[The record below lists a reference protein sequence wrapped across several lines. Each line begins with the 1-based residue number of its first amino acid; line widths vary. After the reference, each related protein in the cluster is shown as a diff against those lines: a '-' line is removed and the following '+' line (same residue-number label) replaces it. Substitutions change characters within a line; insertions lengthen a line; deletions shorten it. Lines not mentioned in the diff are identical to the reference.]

1 MGCARSIEQR
11 PFGALVVVLSVLLFS
26 LCIPAVQ
33 ANLTESSSGEEL
45 FLSCI
50 QDDECLLTPVASGE
64 EVISNTVFAS
74 PAQPDTITFEFDMDP
89 QQSHL
94 ALLPSTLKSMII
106 DLRFTGELS
115 GANKPELE
123 VSLILASSV
132 TTWNFE
138 AETLPSAST
147 SNPYT
152 LEDEELNLNGER
164 LLWPEQTV
172 RLRLTFV
179 LDRPGTW
186 ELHLRGASSMV
197 LEIPWS
203 EDVESRNS
211 DEPSS
216 DLEPRSTDF
225 ETIHYGALL
234 ENDRDCWSFAVEQH
248 ELLNIYFE
256 WENVPVEIQ
265 QSRGLPDL
273 IQPSGRLSPA
283 PTVVIKENDDT
294 TRITYRWRA
303 LPVGDYIFCIGGTA
317 GKFQPYLWSGQ
328 FAFESLGPSNPVEF
342 DGEALYPAG
351 SALLGD
357 ETEALSLSES
367 GFGLLF
373 ISFLALIFFILDSL
387 RNSTSSLL
395 RIGVFTPGVLLILV
409 GGIFHP
415 MWALA
420 DEVQKE
426 SEIQFDDLIDM
437 RLQQLWD
444 ISYPGVPEQVLVT
457 HSSSTWGMLDGD
469 RLQLRLQVDE
479 AVPLPDGRWQLIV
492 PELQNFRIDQAIFSQ
507 VAMGGVQTSDQG
519 MLEQQSVQ
527 FILLAGRSLFLDLL
541 MLEAMMV
548 VDEPPKSSVFHV
560 DFEMVRVQATDSV
573 SVPAWGTR
581 PNSITANDWVLLQGA
596 LFPEQVSVSLCDCDF
611 DLLDVRFIPSP
622 GFDIGDIP
630 PQIDIENASGL
641 ISYSS
646 PVALLGIA
654 LCAFASRSE
663 SLRRKKAKALATTL
677 FGQKSKWE

>member
-11 PFGALVVVLSVLLFS
+11 PFGALIVVLSVLLFS

-203 EDVESRNS
+203 EDVDSRNS

>member
-11 PFGALVVVLSVLLFS
+11 PFGALIVVLSVLLFS

-203 EDVESRNS
+203 EDVDSRNS

-663 SLRRKKAKALATTL
+663 SLRRKKAKVLATTL
-677 FGQKSKWE
+677 FGQKSKWK

>member
-11 PFGALVVVLSVLLFS
+11 PFGALIVVLSVLLFS

-203 EDVESRNS
+203 EDVDSRNS

-663 SLRRKKAKALATTL
+663 SHRRKKAKALATTL

>member
-1 MGCARSIEQR
+1 MGRNMDAERR
-11 PFGALVVVLSVLLFS
+11 PYGAFIVVLCVLLFS
-26 LCIPAVQ
+26 LCIPGVQ
-33 ANLTESSSGEEL
+33 ANLSEASSGEEI

-74 PAQPDTITFEFDMDP
+74 PAQPDTVTLEFEMSP
-89 QQSHL
+89 QQSDL
-94 ALLPSTLKSMII
+94 ALLPTTLKSMVI

-123 VSLILASSV
+123 VSLLLASSV
-132 TTWNFE
+132 TTWNFD

-152 LEDEELNLNGER
+152 LEDEELQLNGER

-186 ELHLRGASSMV
+186 ELHLRGASSMI

-203 EDVESRNS
+203 EDVHSRNS

-234 ENDRDCWSFAVEQH
+234 ENDRDCWRFDIEQH
-248 ELLNIYFE
+248 ELLNVYLE
-256 WENVPVEIQ
+256 WESVPVEIQ
-265 QSRGLPDL
+265 QSHGLPDL

-283 PTVVIKENDDT
+283 PSVVVNENDDT

-303 LPVGDYIFCIGGTA
+303 LPVGEYIFCIGGTA

-328 FAFESLGPSNPVEF
+328 LAFESLGPSNPVEF
-342 DGEALYPAG
+342 DGESFYPAG
-351 SALLGD
+351 SAILGD
-357 ETEALSLSES
+357 EKDAVELSKS

-373 ISFLALIFFILDSL
+373 ISFLALIFFVIDSL
-387 RNSTSSLL
+387 KNSTSSML
-395 RIGVFTPGVLLILV
+395 RLGVFTPGVLMILV

-415 MWALA
+415 MWVLA
-420 DEVQKE
+420 DEGKNE
-426 SEIQFDDLIDM
+426 SEIEFDDLIDM

-469 RLQLRLQVDE
+469 RLEMRLEVEE
-479 AVPLPDGRWQLIV
+479 ALPLPDGRWQLVI
-492 PELQNFRIDQAIFSQ
+492 PELQDFRIDQAIFSQ
-507 VAMGGVQTSDQG
+507 VALGGVQTGDQG
-519 MLEQQSVQ
+519 MLEQQSVR

-548 VDEPPKSSVFHV
+548 VDEPPKSSIFHI
-560 DFEMVRVQATDSV
+560 DFEMVTVQATDTV

-581 PNSITANDWVLLQGA
+581 PNSVSSNDWVLLQSA

-622 GFDIGDIP
+622 GFDIADV
-630 PQIDIENASGL
+630 PQILDIENASGL
-641 ISYSS
+641 IPFSS
-646 PVALLGIA
+646 PVALLGMA
-654 LCAFASRSE
+654 MCAFASRSE
-663 SLRRKKAKALATTL
+663 SHRRKRAEALARSL
-677 FGQKSKWE
+677 FGDDSKWK

>member
-11 PFGALVVVLSVLLFS
+11 PFGALIVVLSVLLFS

-203 EDVESRNS
+203 EDVDSRNS

-469 RLQLRLQVDE
+469 RLQLRLHVDE

-622 GFDIGDIP
+622 GFDVGDIP

>member
-11 PFGALVVVLSVLLFS
+11 PFGALIVVLSVLLFS

-186 ELHLRGASSMV
+186 ELHLRGASSMI

>member
-1 MGCARSIEQR
+1 M
-11 PFGALVVVLSVLLFS
+11 
-26 LCIPAVQ
+26 
-33 ANLTESSSGEEL
+33 
-45 FLSCI
+45 
-50 QDDECLLTPVASGE
+50 
-64 EVISNTVFAS
+64 
-74 PAQPDTITFEFDMDP
+74 
-89 QQSHL
+89 
-94 ALLPSTLKSMII
+94 
-106 DLRFTGELS
+106 
-115 GANKPELE
+115 
-123 VSLILASSV
+123 
-132 TTWNFE
+132 
-138 AETLPSAST
+138 
-147 SNPYT
+147 
-152 LEDEELNLNGER
+152 
-164 LLWPEQTV
+164 
-172 RLRLTFV
+172 
-179 LDRPGTW
+179 
-186 ELHLRGASSMV
+186 
-197 LEIPWS
+197 
-203 EDVESRNS
+203 
-211 DEPSS
+211 
-216 DLEPRSTDF
+216 
-225 ETIHYGALL
+225 
-234 ENDRDCWSFAVEQH
+234 
-248 ELLNIYFE
+248 
-256 WENVPVEIQ
+256 
-265 QSRGLPDL
+265 
-273 IQPSGRLSPA
+273 
-283 PTVVIKENDDT
+283 IKENDDT

-548 VDEPPKSSVFHV
+548 VDEPPKSSVFHI

-622 GFDIGDIP
+622 GFDVGDIP

-663 SLRRKKAKALATTL
+663 SLRRKKANALATTL

>member
-11 PFGALVVVLSVLLFS
+11 PFGALIVVLSVLLFS

-203 EDVESRNS
+203 EDVDSRNS

-357 ETEALSLSES
+357 QTEALSLSES

-469 RLQLRLQVDE
+469 RLQLRLHVDE

-548 VDEPPKSSVFHV
+548 VDEPPKSSVFHI

>member
-1 MGCARSIEQR
+1 MGWGQSIERR
-11 PFGALVVVLSVLLFS
+11 PVGALIIVLSVLLFS

-33 ANLTESSSGEEL
+33 ANLSESSSGEEL

-50 QDDECLLTPVASGE
+50 QDDECFLTPVASGE

-74 PAQPDTITFEFDMDP
+74 PAQPDTITFEFDMNP
-89 QQSHL
+89 QQSDL
-94 ALLPSTLKSMII
+94 ALLPSTLKSMVI

-123 VSLILASSV
+123 ISLILASSV
-132 TTWNFE
+132 TTWNFD

-152 LEDEELNLNGER
+152 LEDEELELNGER

-203 EDVESRNS
+203 EDVNSRNS

-256 WENVPVEIQ
+256 WESVPVEIQ
-265 QSRGLPDL
+265 QSHGLPDL

-283 PTVVIKENDDT
+283 PTVVVKENDDT

-357 ETEALSLSES
+357 ESEAVTLSES

-373 ISFLALIFFILDSL
+373 ISFIALIFFILDSL
-387 RNSTSSLL
+387 RNSTSSML

-420 DEVQKE
+420 DEVQNE

-479 AVPLPDGRWQLIV
+479 AIPLPDGRWQLIV
-492 PELQNFRIDQAIFSQ
+492 PELQNFRLDQAIFSQ
-507 VAMGGVQTSDQG
+507 VALGGVQTNDQG
-519 MLEQQSVQ
+519 MLEQQSVR

-581 PNSITANDWVLLQGA
+581 PNSVSANDWVLLQAA

-630 PQIDIENASGL
+630 PHIDIENASGL

-663 SLRRKKAKALATTL
+663 SLRRKKAKALATTV
-677 FGQKSKWE
+677 FGQGSKWK

>member
-186 ELHLRGASSMV
+186 ELHLRGASSMI

>member
-11 PFGALVVVLSVLLFS
+11 PFGALIVVLSVLLFS

-203 EDVESRNS
+203 EDVDSRNS

-663 SLRRKKAKALATTL
+663 SLRRKKAKVLATTL

>member
-1 MGCARSIEQR
+1 M
-11 PFGALVVVLSVLLFS
+11 P
-26 LCIPAVQ
+26 
-33 ANLTESSSGEEL
+33 
-45 FLSCI
+45 
-50 QDDECLLTPVASGE
+50 LTPVASGE

-203 EDVESRNS
+203 EDVDSRNS

-283 PTVVIKENDDT
+283 PIVVIKENDDT

-469 RLQLRLQVDE
+469 RLQLRLHVDE

>member
-11 PFGALVVVLSVLLFS
+11 PFGALIVVLSVLLFS

-203 EDVESRNS
+203 EDVDSRNS

-548 VDEPPKSSVFHV
+548 VDEPPKSSVFHI

>member
-11 PFGALVVVLSVLLFS
+11 PLGALIVVLSVLLFS